1 MGGGGRRRPREA
13 EGTRS
18 ELFHRTRRNRQR
30 NRAIPARRLPSGK
43 GITVEDSTP
52 DFEALYEY
60 IVCNG
65 PEVFTPLIRAE
76 EDQEK
81 RYFYYSLQDYSL
93 QQKQR
98 VIIADE
104 NFVV

>member
-1 MGGGGRRRPREA
+1 M
-13 EGTRS
+13 
-18 ELFHRTRRNRQR
+18 
-30 NRAIPARRLPSGK
+30 
-43 GITVEDSTP
+43 EDSTP
-52 DFEALYEY
+52 DFDALYEY

-65 PEVFTPLIRAE
+65 PEVFTELIRAE
-76 EDQEK
+76 EDEEK

-98 VIIADE
+98 VIIDDE

>member
-1 MGGGGRRRPREA
+1 M
-13 EGTRS
+13 
-18 ELFHRTRRNRQR
+18 
-30 NRAIPARRLPSGK
+30 
-43 GITVEDSTP
+43 EDSTP

-60 IVCNG
+60 LVHNG

-76 EDQEK
+76 EDEEK
-81 RYFYYSLQDYSL
+81 RRFYLALQTYSL

-98 VIIADE
+98 IVLADE

>member
-1 MGGGGRRRPREA
+1 M
-13 EGTRS
+13 
-18 ELFHRTRRNRQR
+18 
-30 NRAIPARRLPSGK
+30 
-43 GITVEDSTP
+43 EDSTP

-60 IVCNG
+60 LVHNG

-104 NFVV
+104 KFVV

>member
-1 MGGGGRRRPREA
+1 M
-13 EGTRS
+13 
-18 ELFHRTRRNRQR
+18 
-30 NRAIPARRLPSGK
+30 
-43 GITVEDSTP
+43 EDNTP
-52 DFEALYEY
+52 DFEALHKYLTN
-60 IVCNG
+60 NG
-65 PEVFTPLIRAE
+65 SEVFTPLIRAE